1 MECEKKSIFKRES
14 FQKKTHKEQKPQTAQ
29 QAVDWAGHMKG
40 KEEHMEAA
48 CPVKFKD
55 ASVWHKQILT
65 RVVLPLTVQAERRH
79 AGGTVQDGVAA
90 G

>member
-1 MECEKKSIFKRES
+1 
-14 FQKKTHKEQKPQTAQ
+14 
-29 QAVDWAGHMKG
+29 MKG